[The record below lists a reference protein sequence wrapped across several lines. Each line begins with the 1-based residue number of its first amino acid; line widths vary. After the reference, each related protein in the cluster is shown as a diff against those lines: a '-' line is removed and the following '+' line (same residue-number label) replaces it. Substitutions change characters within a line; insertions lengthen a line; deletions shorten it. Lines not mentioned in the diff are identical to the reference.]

1 MITEHLD
8 IILIL
13 AAQTLTLT
21 ALWHTHKDRDAWRA
35 AWTRDAAELLHWK
48 RNAILR
54 DPKSGK
60 YVKKDRKP

>member
-1 MITEHLD
+1 MTPEYMAFLRD
-8 IILIL
+8 
-13 AAQTLTLT
+13 A
-21 ALWHTHKDRDAWRA
+21 HKDRDAWRA

-54 DPKSGK
+54 DPKTGK